1 MIWELN
7 KIYEIFNVLK
17 NLVFLVVLSL
27 LLFVSCGKEEEEES
41 DVYSLEQQV
50 EYVPEKDASIQF
62 YNLKKMKEEA
72 KNRFP
77 CDTIDVIEFVL
88 ENFPQGTYPLIFDK
102 SVPFE
107 IQKPAVIYYND
118 RGGGKYVFCV
128 ISRSRQGERFIE
140 PKNIIGYDQ
149 SYIDLDS
156 TKLGTAFPYLIL
168 LECVDNK
175 LSLVWEAP
183 IPSHGGF
190 NRFSIKNWDS
200 KNIMYIENNFHYAQG
215 VGHINYNY
223 FLVDGIRT
231 APHLM
236 MTYFGI
242 DFKRSIANLNN
253 DKYPDFY
260 EYVFLSTNDKLRII
274 DSVAFVYNPKDSVYE
289 SSLGKRFN
297 RPY

>member
-1 MIWELN
+1 MIKYFLGG
-7 KIYEIFNVLK
+7 V
-17 NLVFLVVLSL
+17 LVFSVLST
-27 LLFVSCGKEEEEES
+27 SCGDDKKVES
-41 DVYSLEQQV
+41 DEYSLEQQV
-50 EYVPEKDASIQF
+50 EYVPEKDADIQY
-62 YNLKKMKEEA
+62 YNLEKMKKEA
-72 KNRFP
+72 KSRFP
-77 CDTIDVIEFVL
+77 CDTISVVEFVL
-88 ENFPQGTYPLIFDK
+88 TNFPQGTYPLVFDR
-102 SVPFE
+102 SVPYE

-118 RGGGKYVFCV
+118 KSGAKYVFCV
-128 ISRSRQGERFIE
+128 IARSRQGERFIE

-168 LECVDNK
+168 LECQGEQ

-190 NRFSIKNWDS
+190 NRFSIKNWDA
-200 KNIMYIENNFHYAQG
+200 KKTMYIENNFHYAQG

-223 FLVDGIRT
+223 FLVDGIRNF
-231 APHLM
+231 PHLM
-236 MTYFGI
+236 MTYHGI
-242 DFKRSIANLNN
+242 DFKRTIANINN

-260 EYVFLSTNDKLRII
+260 EYVFLSTDNKLKII

-289 SSLGKRFN
+289 SSLGKKFN

>member
-1 MIWELN
+1 MYKYLFIITAL
-7 KIYEIFNVLK
+7 FS
-17 NLVFLVVLSL
+17 FLII
-27 LLFVSCGKEEEEES
+27 SCGEKKKDES
-41 DVYSLEQQV
+41 EIYSLEQQV
-50 EYVPEKDASIQF
+50 EYVPEKDADIQF
-62 YNLKKMKEEA
+62 YNLEKMKKDA

-77 CDTIDVIEFVL
+77 CDTIAVVEFIL
-88 ENFPQGTYPLIFDK
+88 NNFPQGTYPLIFDK
-102 SVPFE
+102 SVPYE

-118 RGGGKYVFCV
+118 RSGEKYIFCV
-128 ISRSRQGERFIE
+128 IARSRQGERFIE

-156 TKLGTAFPYLIL
+156 TKLGTAFPYLVL
-168 LECVDNK
+168 LECQGDQ

-190 NRFSIKNWDS
+190 NKLEIKNWTA
-200 KNIMYIENNFHYAQG
+200 KNIIYVENNFHYAQG

-223 FLVDGIRT
+223 FLVDGIKSF
-231 APHLM
+231 PHLM
-236 MTYFGI
+236 MTYLGI
-242 DFKRSIANLNN
+242 DFKRTIANINN

-260 EYVFLSTNDKLRII
+260 EYVFISTDNKLQAI

-289 SSLGKRFN
+289 SSLGKRYN

>member
-7 KIYEIFNVLK
+7 KIYEIFNMLK

-156 TKLGTAFPYLIL
+156 KKLGTAFPYLIL